1 MIERIVNEDLESYND
16 KKKAN
21 EAKYLNEYYSYVSPK
36 EKTQVE
42 AKFTKPRSC
51 AQKKYVQVLSDQTQT
66 IVIATGPAGSGKTL
80 LATEMGIKGFL
91 QGKFEKLVF
100 VRPAVTTDEEIGFL
114 PGTLEDKL
122 APWMRPLY
130 DVLYNFITPHEV
142 TQLIEEKIIEI
153 SPLAYMRGRTFKNC
167 WIVADEMQN
176 SSINQMKMML
186 TRIGENTRLIITGD
200 LEQND
205 RHGEING
212 LEDFLSRFQGRRSD
226 SISSIEF
233 DTGDIERSEVVKEIL
248 DIYKVIDLPPGY
260 LDLPPGYLDLPPGY
274 LDLPASNIDLPASN
288 IEEKIDIYS
297 I

>member
-1 MIERIVNEDLESYND
+1 MNRKKNKKMIEKMLEEELEFYNE
-16 KKKAN
+16 KKKFN
-21 EAKYLNEYYSYVSPK
+21 EAKYFNEFYSYVSPK
-36 EKTQVE
+36 EKYQVE
-42 AKFTKPRSC
+42 SKFTKPRSS
-51 AQKKYVQVLSDQTQT
+51 AQKKYISVLNDPAQK

-80 LATEMGIKGFL
+80 LATETGVRFFL
-91 QGKFEKLVF
+91 EGKIEKLIF

-142 TQLIEEKIIEI
+142 TQLIEEKTIEI

-186 TRIGENTRLIITGD
+186 TRIGEGTRLVITGD

-205 RHGEING
+205 RHGEVNG
-212 LEDFLSRFQGRRSD
+212 LEDFLSRFKGRKSD
-226 SISSIEF
+226 SITSVEF
-233 DTGDIERSEVVKEIL
+233 DCGDIERSEVVKEVL
-248 DIYKVIDLPPGY
+248 DIYKAFDLPPGY
-260 LDLPPGYLDLPPGY
+260 
-274 LDLPASNIDLPASN
+274 
-288 IEEKIDIYS
+288 IEGFDT
-297 I
+297 

>member
-1 MIERIVNEDLESYND
+1 MNKKKNKKMIERMLEEDLDHWEKN
-16 KKKAN
+16 KKIN
-21 EAKYLNEYYSYVSPK
+21 EAKYFNEYYAYVSSK
-36 EKTQVE
+36 EKNFIE
-42 AKFTKPRSC
+42 SKFTKPRSS
-51 AQKKYVQVLSDQTQT
+51 AQKKYVKVLNDPMQK

-91 QGKFEKLVF
+91 EGKFEKLIF

-130 DVLYNFITPHEV
+130 DVLYNFITPQEV

-186 TRIGENTRLIITGD
+186 TRIGEGTRLVITGD

-205 RHGEING
+205 RHGEVNG
-212 LEDFLSRFQGRRSD
+212 LEDFLERFKGRRSD

-248 DIYKVIDLPPGY
+248 DIYKAFDLPQDY
-260 LDLPPGYLDLPPGY
+260 V
-274 LDLPASNIDLPASN
+274 
-288 IEEKIDIYS
+288 
-297 I
+297 